1 MKVDARVTYPQAH
14 SPVDESL
21 ARAVI
26 ELADAIARGDDKK
39 FRGLVTPDA
48 QTILDGLVTSGD
60 WSESTKKIE
69 AVRVV
74 SMSES
79 LGSGSSA
86 TSATVTLAVQE
97 PGAAYTLGWSG
108 KKNGEAW
115 TFTGSPTPAAEK
127 TRASEFDGSAGTA
140 AAPTTD
146 TAPVAAA
153 GSAAD
158 MPAILAHAI
167 MTLMK
172 RMNDMGGAGL
182 TDAALDAQ
190 AKAMGQSL
198 DQWKALAAQGKA
210 AIDNGAQVDEA
221 TARMVLNAGLAMAA
235 STGGKVNEDQ
245 VIQWASSVINWPQN
259 KMRALKGGSGGG
271 GAPKGGAGGG

>member
-14 SPVDESL
+14 APVDESL

-39 FRGLVTPDA
+39 FRAMVTPDQ
-48 QTILDGLVTSGD
+48 QTILDGLVSSGEWAD
-60 WSESTKKIE
+60 STKKIE

-79 LGSGSSA
+79 LGDGSNA
-86 TSATVTLAVQE
+86 TAARVTLAVQE

-108 KKNGEAW
+108 KKSGTTW
-115 TFTGSPTPAAEK
+115 TFTGSPTAATEK
-127 TRASEFDGSAGTA
+127 ARASEFDGSAGSA
-140 AAPTTD
+140 AAP
-146 TAPVAAA
+146 APDAAPAAA
-153 GSAAD
+153 AASAAD
-158 MPAILAHAI
+158 TPAILAHAI
-167 MTLMK
+167 LTLMK
-172 RMNDMGGAGL
+172 RMNDLGQAGL
-182 TDAALDAQ
+182 SESALDAQ

-198 DQWKALAAQGKA
+198 DAWKALAAQGKA
-210 AIDNGAQVDEA
+210 AIDRGVEVDEM
-221 TARMVLNAGLAMAA
+221 TARMVLDAGLAMAA
-235 STGGKVNEDQ
+235 TTGGKINEDQ

-259 KMRALKGGSGGG
+259 KMKALRG